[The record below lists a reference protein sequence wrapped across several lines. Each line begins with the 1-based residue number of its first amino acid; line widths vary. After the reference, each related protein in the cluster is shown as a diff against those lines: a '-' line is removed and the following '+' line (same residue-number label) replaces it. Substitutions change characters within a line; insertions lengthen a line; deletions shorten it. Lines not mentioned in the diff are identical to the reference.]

1 MLLRHPSFGGNRV
14 EGVWLAVADSSL
26 CRQWALYGAL
36 GVGAAEDRDQVP
48 SLGSSSPWWADER
61 LRVLTVA
68 TVRNRHLKFGTVRA
82 GC

>member
-1 MLLRHPSFGGNRV
+1 MALRHPSFGRNFA

-26 CRQWALYGAL
+26 CWQRALYGAL
-36 GVGAAEDRDQVP
+36 GVEAAEDRDQVP

-68 TVRNRHLKFGTVRA
+68 TVRNRHLRFGTVRA
-82 GC
+82 DC